1 MVNISGAMLV
11 FWGQERSGGPR
22 ILGLEAAAV
31 VEDVGQSAPAIERQ
45 KSIVYIVS
53 LSNVLY
59 MMYIGI
65 LIEC

>member
-31 VEDVGQSAPAIERQ
+31 VEDVGQSAPIERQ
-45 KSIVYIVS
+45 KSSVYIVS

-59 MMYIGI
+59 MMYN
-65 LIEC
+65 

>member
-1 MVNISGAMLV
+1 M

-31 VEDVGQSAPAIERQ
+31 VEDVGQSAPIERQ
-45 KSIVYIVS
+45 KSSVYIVS

-59 MMYIGI
+59 MMYI
-65 LIEC
+65 